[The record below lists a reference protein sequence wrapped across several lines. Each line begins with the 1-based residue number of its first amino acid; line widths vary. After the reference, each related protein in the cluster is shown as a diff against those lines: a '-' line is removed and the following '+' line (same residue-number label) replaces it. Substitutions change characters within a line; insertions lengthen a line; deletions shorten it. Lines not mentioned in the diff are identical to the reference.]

1 MRTRSWVKFALVA
14 SLILVSFTAARP
26 QQTIFNV
33 PTVDVLDRGKV
44 YFELDASFKLNDQ
57 EAVGRFSSF
66 VPRIVVGVGR
76 NVELGLN
83 VLGNIQPGSDA
94 TTLSIPVKWRFYQ
107 SEKKGI
113 AMIAGTHFYIPIRKR
128 TYNFGTH
135 TYVEIAKTIKKT
147 RVTGGGY
154 VATDGVFAPGAVR
167 GGGQFGFEQTVNKY
181 LNINADWYTGRHAAG
196 YFTPGIAF
204 KPAKNITGYM
214 GYSIGNDAA
223 ARGNHYFLFEF
234 GYNVN

>member
-1 MRTRSWVKFALVA
+1 MGISNCVRLAMLLFLT
-14 SLILVSFTAARP
+14 LVSFEAARS

-33 PTVDVLDRGKV
+33 PSVDVLDRGKV
-44 YFELDASFKLNDQ
+44 YFELDASFKFSDQ
-57 EAVGRFSSF
+57 EAVNRFSSF
-66 VPRIVVGVGR
+66 VPRIVVGAGK

-83 VLGNIQPGSDA
+83 VLGNFQPGTDT
-94 TTLSIPVKWRFYQ
+94 TTLSIPIKWRFYQ

-113 AMIAGTHFYIPIRKR
+113 ALVAGSHVYVPLRKR

-135 TYVEIAKTIKKT
+135 TYVEMAKTIKKT
-147 RVTGGGY
+147 RLTAGGY

-181 LNINADWYTGRHAAG
+181 LNINADWYTGRHSAG

-204 KPAKNITGYM
+204 KPSKKISGYM

-223 ARGNHYFLFEF
+223 ARGNHFFLFEF

>member
-1 MRTRSWVKFALVA
+1 MRIRNYKNVSAVFLMIF
-14 SLILVSFTAARP
+14 LSFTAARS

-44 YFELDASFKLNDQ
+44 YFELDTGFKFNNQ
-57 EAVGRFSSF
+57 EALRRFSGF
-66 VPRIVVGVGR
+66 VPRVVVGVGK

-83 VLGNIQPGSDA
+83 VLGNIQPGKDA
-94 TTLSIPVKWRFYQ
+94 TTLSVPVKWRFYQ
-107 SEKKGI
+107 NEKKGI
-113 AMIAGTHFYIPIRKR
+113 AVVAGSHFYIPVKNR

-135 TYVEIAKTIKKT
+135 TYVEMAKTIKKT
-147 RVTGGGY
+147 RLTAGGY

-204 KPAKNITGYM
+204 KPSRNITGYM

-234 GYNVN
+234 GYNLN